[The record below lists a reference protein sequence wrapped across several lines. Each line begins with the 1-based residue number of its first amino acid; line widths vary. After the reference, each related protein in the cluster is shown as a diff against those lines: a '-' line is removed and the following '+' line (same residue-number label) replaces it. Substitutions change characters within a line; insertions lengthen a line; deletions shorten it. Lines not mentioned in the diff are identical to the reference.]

1 MFLTRDAR
9 YKKTN
14 LSVNQMDFQLFY
26 ILLLDHFSSEK
37 FLKLAVYKTSL
48 KEVGGGRREVT
59 HLVQKL
65 KIIIS
70 L

>member
-37 FLKLAVYKTSL
+37 
-48 KEVGGGRREVT
+48 
-59 HLVQKL
+59 
-65 KIIIS
+65 
-70 L
+70 